1 MPKLFESADE
11 FTQLFAFADKHKDD
25 QEEQQK
31 VINQIHRLLR
41 PFMLR
46 RLKIEK
52 EHTLPV
58 KQEIHLS
65 IGLTKQ

>member
-11 FTQLFAFADKHKDD
+11 FKQLFELADLQRDD

-31 VINQIHRLLR
+31 VISQIHRLLR

-52 EHTLPV
+52 EHTLPL
-58 KQEIHLS
+58 K
-65 IGLTKQ
+65 